1 MSPTSKNKVCDSSCT
16 TKTTTRTSRLPS
28 TTVTSTGLPSSH
40 FRFHPIQPSSTH
52 LNSTT
57 PTTPAKK
64 LVVLYAWLFAPER
77 HLDKF
82 RAWYHTLG
90 YDVLSVRVHLRDFF
104 LPKSGVK
111 VTARKLVNYLEREF
125 QTNSTTSSSYD
136 ELLFHGFSIGV
147 YLLGE
152 VMLLLEK
159 REKKSKDEN
168 DNSLKEVSASKPL
181 SKLTAIIMDSPVDV
195 DWAPTGVSL
204 STTSNRFLQW
214 VISGAVKAHLRLFY
228 HLATKHYNAA
238 SEYLRAN
245 PRKIPIAM
253 LHSKDDL
260 MTNWEHM
267 FAVQDRWR
275 AEGTKL
281 VVRKCWESSPHAS
294 HFYRHPV
301 EYRET
306 VEGFLKSVAEG
317 DFDCEEKVVEIDE
330 SDEKRIEMNGKA
342 I

>member
-16 TKTTTRTSRLPS
+16 TKTTTRTSRLRS

-104 LPKSGVK
+104 LPKILS
-111 VTARKLVNYLEREF
+111 
-125 QTNSTTSSSYD
+125 NSSTYD

-253 LHSKDDL
+253 LHSKNDL

-301 EYRET
+301 EYRDT
-306 VEGFLKSVAEG
+306 VETFLKRVAEG